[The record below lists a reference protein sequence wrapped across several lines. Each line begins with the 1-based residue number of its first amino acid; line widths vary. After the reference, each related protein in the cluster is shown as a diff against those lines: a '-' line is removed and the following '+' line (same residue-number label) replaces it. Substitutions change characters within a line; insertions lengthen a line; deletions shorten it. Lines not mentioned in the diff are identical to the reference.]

1 MEERIYKLGTL
12 VSVDRV
18 KPRNKYSGREPYGSF
33 YAPDD
38 KPYYREGNAWHS
50 IVDHKPS
57 HGYELPNGMFVPLD
71 YWDLLSLTMVKE
83 LGKNKGMVID
93 PTDTRW
99 RRYLPPP
106 LVWIQNPSG
115 NRPAWNR
122 DTIARH
128 LERKEEIKNH
138 QHKKVRND

>member
-33 YAPDD
+33 YAPED
-38 KPYYREGNAWHS
+38 KPYYKEGNTWHS

-122 DTIARH
+122 DTIVRH

-138 QHKKVRND
+138 QHKKARND